1 MNKKIVSIALT
12 GLLGVTLLSTGL
24 VKNNVFAST
33 IGNKTETE
41 VSKEKSDDSNLTN
54 VKVKLTKDDV
64 SKLILNKYKDSKI
77 SNIHLEDEDGNVVYG
92 VNLIITGSEHDIKID
107 ANSGNILKDE
117 VDNQNSEKSS
127 EETDKNKEEN
137 DLSYKSSVQI
147 TDNKDIAENKTKDL
161 ENKEEASLKG
171 LAKITADQVK
181 TIISNKYKEGI
192 VTKVALENENGNVV
206 YGVKVNAKD
215 GVHDIK
221 VDAGNGNILIDQIGE

>member
-41 VSKEKSDDSNLTN
+41 VTKEKSDNSNLTN
-54 VKVKLTKDDV
+54 VKGKLTKDDV

-77 SNIHLEDEDGNVVYG
+77 FNIHLEDEDGNVVYG
-92 VNLIITGSEHDIKID
+92 VSLIITGSEHDIKID

-127 EETDKNKEEN
+127 EETDKNKEEK

-147 TDNKDIAENKTKDL
+147 TDNKDIVENQTKDSK
-161 ENKEEASLKG
+161 NNEEASLKG
-171 LAKITADQVK
+171 LTKITADQVK

-192 VTKVALENENGNVV
+192 VTKVALENEDGNVV
-206 YGVKVNAKD
+206 YGAEVNVKD
-215 GVHDIK
+215 GVHNIK
-221 VDAGNGNILIDQIGE
+221 VDAGNVNILNDQIGK